1 MDQEDCLQL
10 RFLKMVNFTGE
21 SQLLYHSQ
29 SLEPD
34 SLHLTT
40 KYFSPVSHSNI
51 FQIFFKYFSN
61 MSVSQFQ
68 SFFQVVLMILLTT
81 GILTTFSGMMRP
93 GGPRLGECIRRE
105 LIMPCLLS
113 TLMMFELGVRN
124 TEYTSRQNK

>member
-68 SFFQVVLMILLTT
+68 SFFSGGFDDPLDNRYLDYILRYDETRWT
-81 GILTTFSGMMRP
+81 KVGRMYQKRAYHAVSVINIDDVGAWC
-93 GGPRLGECIRRE
+93 EE
-105 LIMPCLLS
+105 H
-113 TLMMFELGVRN
+113 
-124 TEYTSRQNK
+124 